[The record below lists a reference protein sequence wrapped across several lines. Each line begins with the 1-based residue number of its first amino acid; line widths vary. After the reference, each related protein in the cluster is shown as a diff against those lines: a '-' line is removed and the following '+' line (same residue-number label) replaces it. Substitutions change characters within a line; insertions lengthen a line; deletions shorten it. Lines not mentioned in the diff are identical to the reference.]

1 MNILVMIRFN
11 FISLSRLLI
20 LLSVFRNIMLIYR
33 IANIAFLSVN
43 VIAENAIIHFHKIS
57 ILGVYKIDNGI
68 PSLSK

>member
-33 IANIAFLSVN
+33 IANIAFISVN

-57 ILGVYKIDNGI
+57 ILGV
-68 PSLSK
+68 

>member
-43 VIAENAIIHFHKIS
+43 VIAENAIIHFYKIS

>member
-20 LLSVFRNIMLIYR
+20 LLNVFRNIMLIYR
-33 IANIAFLSVN
+33 IANIAFISVN

-57 ILGVYKIDNGI
+57 ILGV
-68 PSLSK
+68 

>member
-33 IANIAFLSVN
+33 IANIAFISVN
-43 VIAENAIIHFHKIS
+43 VIAENAIIHFHKMS
-57 ILGVYKIDNGI
+57 ILGV
-68 PSLSK
+68 